1 MKSTDSI
8 PACRDGAS
16 KPIPR
21 PLRRR
26 VSGRPRPRCLA
37 LALLLAVVLLL
48 VVVDGRLL
56 AQAAGPSARITDV
69 KVTGLKRVPA
79 DKVMQSIRLRP
90 GDIFSYQAVD
100 EDIRRLDALGYF
112 YPTSIDVRQES
123 YQGGIRLVFELK
135 ERPIIRSLKFEGN
148 RAFSDEK
155 LRDAVGLKE
164 GAFLDFARQR
174 ESTSKILDLYHSKR
188 YQFVEVERREDTDPD
203 QNTVAITFTVNEGPR
218 VTLRA
223 VRFSG
228 NKAFSSKQL
237 LDQMDTRTHE
247 WVVFYKV
254 FDETAF
260 QLDLAHL
267 REFYRQHGYLD
278 AVVSGEYEYSPDKS
292 RLTLVVRITE
302 GTQYR
307 VGDVTVRGEKI
318 VTGEQLL
325 REMKLKRGQVF
336 GTDNYEHDLQSLQG
350 YYTSRG
356 YLDVRVEPKEVYPE
370 PGRIDL
376 VYNIAENS
384 RYNLGTLEIRGNFKT
399 KDKVIRREFQ
409 LFPGDV
415 FDSREVAKSVQRL
428 RGLGFFKTVETTI
441 VPGEEPGER
450 NLVVEVEEGRTG
462 NLMFGA
468 GVSSNNGIIG
478 QFQLSLDNFD
488 IADWPKS
495 LNDLLMGN
503 AFVGAG
509 QKLRLLFS
517 PGTEL
522 SQASILFAD
531 PYIFDTR
538 FSFSSEFYL
547 SQRDWDDYRE
557 GRLGARLSL
566 GRKLSE
572 RLSARLTY
580 RMEDV
585 DISNID
591 TLAPDVLSVKG
602 ASDVRSLAFNLTYD
616 HTDSPWSP
624 TKGYCLS
631 GTGEVAADFLGSD
644 WNYVKGIVDASWY
657 HTLFE
662 TRSGGKHI
670 ISLKGTV
677 GAVQAFGDDSQ
688 VPFFDRFFAGGRGS
702 VRGFAY
708 RGLGPVQAGT
718 KVGGEFSAVAS
729 AEYLFPIYQTVV
741 DRQPVD
747 MIRGVVFCDAGEVG
761 SDLND
766 IGGAKVRV
774 SVGVGVRLTIP
785 GFGGIPIAFDLGF
798 PVVKESTDDTQMFSF
813 SIGTIF

>member
-1 MKSTDSI
+1 MDTI

-16 KPIPR
+16 GSGPR
-21 PLRRR
+21 SLRRLLL
-26 VSGRPRPRCLA
+26 GRPGARCFA
-37 LALLLAVVLLL
+37 LAVSLSVVLLFGL
-48 VVVDGRLL
+48 MDGRLL
-56 AQAAGPSARITDV
+56 AQAAGRITDV
-69 KVTGLKRVPA
+69 KITGLKRVPA
-79 DKVMQSIRLRP
+79 DKVMPAIRLRA
-90 GDIFSYQAVD
+90 GDLFSYQAVD

-112 YPTSIDVRQES
+112 YPTAIDVRQES
-123 YQGGIRLVFELK
+123 YQGGIRLLFELK
-135 ERPIIRSLKFEGN
+135 ERPVIRSLKFEGN
-148 RAFSDEK
+148 RAFSDQK
-155 LRDAVGLKE
+155 LRDTVGLRE

-174 ESTSKILDLYHSKR
+174 ESTSRILDLYHSKR
-188 YQFVEVERREDTDPD
+188 YQFVEVERREDMDTD
-203 QNTVAITFTVNEGPR
+203 QNTVAITYSVKEGPR

-223 VRFSG
+223 VRFAG

-237 LDQMDTRTHE
+237 RDQTETRTHE

-260 QLDLAHL
+260 QLDLLHL

-278 AVVSGEYEYSPDKS
+278 AVVSGEYEYSADKS

-307 VGDVTVRGEKI
+307 VGDVTVRGQTI
-318 VTGEQLL
+318 VAAPQLL
-325 REMKLKRGQVF
+325 RQMKLKKGQVF
-336 GTDNYEHDLQSLQG
+336 GTDDYERDLQSVQG

-356 YLDVRVEPKEVYPE
+356 YLDVRIEPREVFPE

-376 VYNIAENS
+376 VYNITENS

-409 LFPGDV
+409 VFPGDV
-415 FDSREVAKSVQRL
+415 FDSREVARSVQRL
-428 RGLGFFKTVETTI
+428 RALGFFKTVETTV

-478 QFQLSLDNFD
+478 QFQLSFENFD

-495 LNDLLMGN
+495 LSDLLMGN

-509 QKLRLLFS
+509 QRLLLQFS

-522 SQASILFAD
+522 SQARVLFAD

-538 FSFSSEFYL
+538 FSFTSDFYL
-547 SQRDWDDYRE
+547 SQRDFDDYRE

-566 GRKLSE
+566 GRKLSD
-572 RLSARLTY
+572 RLSARVTY
-580 RMEDV
+580 RMEEV
-585 DISNID
+585 DISEVD
-591 TLAPDVLSVKG
+591 TLAPDVLAAEG
-602 ASDVRSLAFNLTYD
+602 ASDLRSLAFNVTYD
-616 HTDSPWSP
+616 HTDSIWTPS
-624 TKGYCLS
+624 KGYRLS
-631 GTGEVAADFLGSD
+631 GTGEVAGDFLGSD

-662 TRSGGKHI
+662 TRSGRKHI
-670 ISLKGTV
+670 VSLKGTV
-677 GAVQAFGDDSQ
+677 GAVQAFDDDSQ

-708 RGLGPVQAGT
+708 RGLGPEQDGT

-729 AEYLFPIYQTVV
+729 AEYLFPIYQTIV
-741 DRQPVD
+741 DRQPVE
-747 MIRGVVFCDAGEVG
+747 MIRGVVFCDAGEVA

-774 SVGVGVRLTIP
+774 SVGVGLRLTIP

-798 PVVKESTDDTQMFSF
+798 PVVKESTDDTQVFSF